1 MREWTKLKDVPNL
14 LDQLKSELEESLL
27 YYNYYD

>member
-1 MREWTKLKDVPNL
+1 MPIWTKLKDVPNL